1 MKTNEKAIIERVT
14 KEQLVQLWQVMCDQ
28 LENKDVSASKAAL
41 KLFSTLVVGAECI
54 DKEQA
59 MKYDDFLQKVCV
71 MLGYD
76 KRTYQ
81 GSSVFENC
89 INLRR
94 IFSADD
100 VFLSHQAVG
109 MTVKNLSFATPSQQA
124 IFSHLDPILV
134 SIKTGIE
141 AVIANNNISEI
152 REKGTKLIEEG
163 FPKR

>member
-71 MLGYD
+71 KLGYNES
-76 KRTYQ
+76 TYK
-81 GSSVFENC
+81 GSTIFESC
-89 INLRR
+89 VNLRR
-94 IFSADD
+94 VFSADD

-109 MTVKNLSFATPSQQA
+109 MTIKNLSFATPSQHA
-124 IFSHLDPILV
+124 IFSHLDPILK

-141 AVIANNNISEI
+141 SVIASSNVSEI
-152 REKGTKLIEEG
+152 REKGTKLIEAG
-163 FPKR
+163 FSKG